1 MQANSKGGS
10 ETPFSSEVKKARLS
24 CFMNQVEFAKA
35 LGVSFTTVNRWE
47 NGKAQPNIKAM
58 KALKQFCLEHGY
70 QYDLLEKSWH
80 EIMIDTEK
88 Q

>member
-1 MQANSKGGS
+1 M
-10 ETPFSSEVKKARLS
+10 PFSSEVKKARLS

-35 LGVSFTTVNRWE
+35 IGVSFTTVNRWE

-58 KALKQFCLEHGY
+58 KALKQFCIDHGY
-70 QYDLLEKSWH
+70 SYELLEKSWH
-80 EIMIDTEK
+80 EIMIETEK